1 MATGDTNDLKQRVIR
16 VLPRRWWQ
24 FMAPIRDA
32 VIGGLASQAAFSY
45 SQIQYAIQQ
54 ARIKSSTGPFLDII
68 SQDFF
73 GGNLPRATGET
84 DANFLQQILANLF
97 APKQTRAAII
107 EAVEALTGGS
117 ATVVEPWNPRDWGGY
132 GIGVNGYGIGLGY
145 GSLRLRNQV
154 FVTVA
159 NASGGIPFVTGYGF
173 PQAGYGAGNGISEYA
188 DIGQVTGAATPDQIF
203 LTIANTVAEGV
214 TAWVDIE

>member
-1 MATGDTNDLKQRVIR
+1 
-16 VLPRRWWQ
+16 
-24 FMAPIRDA
+24 MAPIRDA

-73 GGNLPRATGET
+73 GGNLPRAPGES
-84 DANFLQQILANLF
+84 DASFLQQILVNLF
-97 APKQTRAAII
+97 APKQTRAAIV
-107 EAVEALTGGS
+107 EAVENLTGGS
-117 ATVVEPWNPRDWGGY
+117 ATIVEPWNPLDWGGY

-145 GSLRLRNQV
+145 GSLRLRDQV
-154 FVTVA
+154 FVTVSP
-159 NASGGIPFVTGYGF
+159 SGQGIPNVTGYGF
-173 PQAGYGAGNGISEYA
+173 PEAGYGAGNGISEYA
-188 DIGQVTGAATPDQIF
+188 DISEVTGSVTDAQIF
-203 LTIANTVAEGV
+203 QTIANTVAEGV